1 MGPAKRSPAMVI
13 VLYFITC
20 GIYFYFWVYQ
30 VSKETK
36 EFLGDDSI
44 NPGMEVLLSFVTCG
58 LYTIYWYYKYGKLQ
72 LEMGRRAGMPDT
84 DNSILYLILSV
95 LGLGVISM
103 AILQDQLN
111 TIWNNSYYRSNP

>member
-20 GIYFYFWVYQ
+20 GIYFYYWVYQ

-44 NPGMEVLLSFVTCG
+44 NPGMEVLLSFVTCTPSCRKG
-58 LYTIYWYYKYGKLQ
+58 
-72 LEMGRRAGMPDT
+72 
-84 DNSILYLILSV
+84 
-95 LGLGVISM
+95 
-103 AILQDQLN
+103 
-111 TIWNNSYYRSNP
+111 IWVSQASSKARQAARNNSSVMLVAPLRVS